1 MSPYK
6 GAVLMEV
13 LTLSVPHHTVV
24 ALAGSGNISKLN
36 HLFFLALPLSK
47 QSFTE
52 GLKTISSPL

>member
-1 MSPYK
+1 
-6 GAVLMEV
+6 MEV